1 MKAQTDI
8 FGKALK
14 TYFLDPE
21 NQNIT
26 TWTNLTDEDDVPL
39 SYFFRDFEK
48 MPSIEKKALEL
59 ARGKILDVGCGT
71 GSHSLYLQN
80 LCNHNVTSLD
90 VSEGAIYVAEKRGVK
105 KTKHISIWDFEET
118 GFETILLLM
127 NGMGIGKTIAELPK
141 LLKHLKKLIATEGKI
156 LVDSSDLIYLF
167 DEEDIALWKKD
178 KTYYGEVDFGIRFQG
193 KSEEFPWLYIDPKT
207 LEEVSKS
214 CGFQFKII
222 GQGENFDFLAQLSI

>member
-80 LCNHNVTSLD
+80 LCNRNVTALD

-118 GFETILLLM
+118 GFDTILLLM

-141 LLKHLKKLIATEGKI
+141 LLKHLKKLMATEGKI

>member
-1 MKAQTDI
+1 M
-8 FGKALK
+8 
-14 TYFLDPE
+14 
-21 NQNIT
+21 
-26 TWTNLTDEDDVPL
+26 PL
-39 SYFFRDFEK
+39 
-48 MPSIEKKALEL
+48 IEKKALEL
-59 ARGKILDVGCGT
+59 ARGKILDIGCGT

-80 LCNHNVTSLD
+80 LCNHNVTALD

-118 GFETILLLM
+118 GFDTILLLM
-127 NGMGIGKTIAELPK
+127 NGMGMGETIAELSK
-141 LLKHLKKLIATEGKI
+141 LLKHLKKLIAAEGKI

-167 DEEDIALWKKD
+167 EKEDITLWKED

-222 GQGENFDFLAQLSI
+222 EQGENFDFLAQLSI

>member
-118 GFETILLLM
+118 GFDTILLLM

-222 GQGENFDFLAQLSI
+222 EQGENFDFLAQLSI

>member
-80 LCNHNVTSLD
+80 LCNRNVTALD

-118 GFETILLLM
+118 GFDTILLLM

-141 LLKHLKKLIATEGKI
+141 LLKHLKKLIAAEGKI

-167 DEEDIALWKKD
+167 DEEDIALWKED

-207 LEEVSKS
+207 LEKVSKS
-214 CGFQFKII
+214 CGFQFII
-222 GQGENFDFLAQLSI
+222 IEQGENFDFLAQLSI

>member
-39 SYFFRDFEK
+39 SYFFRDFKK

-80 LCNHNVTSLD
+80 LCNHNVTALD
-90 VSEGAIYVAEKRGVK
+90 ISEGAIYVAEKRGVK

-141 LLKHLKKLIATEGKI
+141 LLKHLKKLIAAEGKI

-167 DEEDIALWKKD
+167 EKEDIALWKED

>member
-1 MKAQTDI
+1 MGTGPI
-8 FGKALK
+8 
-14 TYFLDPE
+14 
-21 NQNIT
+21 
-26 TWTNLTDEDDVPL
+26 
-39 SYFFRDFEK
+39 
-48 MPSIEKKALEL
+48 PSSKKALEL

-80 LCNHNVTSLD
+80 LCNHNVTALD
-90 VSEGAIYVAEKRGVK
+90 ISEGAIYVAEKRGVK

-118 GFETILLLM
+118 GFDTILLLM
-127 NGMGIGKTIAELPK
+127 NGMGMGKTIAELPK
-141 LLKHLKKLIATEGKI
+141 LLKHLKKLIAAEGKI

-167 DEEDIALWKKD
+167 EKEDIALWKED

-222 GQGENFDFLAQLSI
+222 EQGENFDFLAQLSI

>member
-80 LCNHNVTSLD
+80 LCNRNVTALD

-118 GFETILLLM
+118 GFDTILLLM

-141 LLKHLKKLIATEGKI
+141 LLKHLKKLIAAEGKI

-167 DEEDIALWKKD
+167 EKEDIALWKED

-222 GQGENFDFLAQLSI
+222 EQGENFDFLAQLSI

>member
-39 SYFFRDFEK
+39 SYFFRDFKK

-80 LCNHNVTSLD
+80 LCNHNVTALD
-90 VSEGAIYVAEKRGVK
+90 ISEGAIYVAEKRGVK

-118 GFETILLLM
+118 GFDTILLLM

-141 LLKHLKKLIATEGKI
+141 LLKHLKKLIAAEGKI

-167 DEEDIALWKKD
+167 EKEDIALWKKD

>member
-118 GFETILLLM
+118 GFDTILLLM

-141 LLKHLKKLIATEGKI
+141 LLKHLKKLIAAEGKI

-167 DEEDIALWKKD
+167 DKEDIALWKED

-222 GQGENFDFLAQLSI
+222 EQGENFDFLAQLSI

>member
-80 LCNHNVTSLD
+80 LHNHNVTALD

-118 GFETILLLM
+118 GFDTILLLM

-141 LLKHLKKLIATEGKI
+141 LLKHLKKLIAAEGKI

-167 DEEDIALWKKD
+167 EKEDIALWKED

-222 GQGENFDFLAQLSI
+222 EQGENFDFLAQLSI

>member
-80 LCNHNVTSLD
+80 LCNHNVTALD

-141 LLKHLKKLIATEGKI
+141 LLKHLKKLIAAEGKI

-167 DEEDIALWKKD
+167 EKEDIALWKED

-222 GQGENFDFLAQLSI
+222 EQGENFDFLAQLSI

>member
-21 NQNIT
+21 KQNIT
-26 TWTNLTDEDDVPL
+26 TWTSLTDEDDVPL

-59 ARGKILDVGCGT
+59 ARGKILDIGCGT

-80 LCNHNVTSLD
+80 LCNHNVTALD

-118 GFETILLLM
+118 GFDTILLLM

-141 LLKHLKKLIATEGKI
+141 LLKHLKKLVAAEGKI

-167 DEEDIALWKKD
+167 DDEDITLWKED
-178 KTYYGEVDFGIRFQG
+178 ETYYGEVDFGIRFKG

-222 GQGENFDFLAQLSI
+222 EQGKNFDFLAQLSI

>member
-1 MKAQTDI
+1 LKAQTDI

-118 GFETILLLM
+118 GFDTILLLM

-141 LLKHLKKLIATEGKI
+141 LLKHLKKLIAAEGKI

-167 DEEDIALWKKD
+167 EKEDIALWKED

-222 GQGENFDFLAQLSI
+222 EQGENFDFLAQLSI

>member
-14 TYFLDPE
+14 TYFLGPE
-21 NQNIT
+21 NQSIA

-80 LCNHNVTSLD
+80 LRNHNVTALD

-118 GFETILLLM
+118 GFDTILLLM

-141 LLKHLKKLIATEGKI
+141 LLKHLKKLYEMRVK
-156 LVDSSDLIYLF
+156 Y
-167 DEEDIALWKKD
+167 
-178 KTYYGEVDFGIRFQG
+178 
-193 KSEEFPWLYIDPKT
+193 
-207 LEEVSKS
+207 
-214 CGFQFKII
+214 
-222 GQGENFDFLAQLSI
+222 

>member
-39 SYFFRDFEK
+39 SYFFRDFKK

-118 GFETILLLM
+118 GFDTILLLM

-141 LLKHLKKLIATEGKI
+141 LLKHLKKLIAAEGKI

-167 DEEDIALWKKD
+167 DEEDIALWKED

>member
-80 LCNHNVTSLD
+80 LCNHNVTALD

-118 GFETILLLM
+118 GFDTILLLM

-141 LLKHLKKLIATEGKI
+141 LLKHLKKLIAAEGKI

-167 DEEDIALWKKD
+167 EKEDIALWKED

-222 GQGENFDFLAQLSI
+222 EQGENFDFLAQLSI

>member
-1 MKAQTDI
+1 
-8 FGKALK
+8 
-14 TYFLDPE
+14 
-21 NQNIT
+21 
-26 TWTNLTDEDDVPL
+26 
-39 SYFFRDFEK
+39 

-80 LCNHNVTSLD
+80 LCNHNVTALD
-90 VSEGAIYVAEKRGVK
+90 ISEGAIYVAEKRGVK

-141 LLKHLKKLIATEGKI
+141 LLKHLKKLIAAEGKI

-167 DEEDIALWKKD
+167 EKEDIALWKED

-207 LEEVSKS
+207 LRRSFKKLWVS
-214 CGFQFKII
+214 I
-222 GQGENFDFLAQLSI
+222 

>member
-39 SYFFRDFEK
+39 SYFFRDFKK

-118 GFETILLLM
+118 GFDTILLLM

-141 LLKHLKKLIATEGKI
+141 LLKHLKKLIAAEGKI

-167 DEEDIALWKKD
+167 EKEDIALWKED

>member
-26 TWTNLTDEDDVPL
+26 TWTNLSDEDDVPL
-39 SYFFRDFEK
+39 SYFFRDFKK

-80 LCNHNVTSLD
+80 LCNRNVTALD

-118 GFETILLLM
+118 GFDTILLLM

-141 LLKHLKKLIATEGKI
+141 LLKHLKKLIAAEGKI

-167 DEEDIALWKKD
+167 EKEDIALWKED

-207 LEEVSKS
+207 LEKVSKS
-214 CGFQFKII
+214 CGFQFII
-222 GQGENFDFLAQLSI
+222 IEQGENFDFLAQLSI

>member
-39 SYFFRDFEK
+39 SYFFRDFKK

-118 GFETILLLM
+118 GFDTILLLM

>member
-39 SYFFRDFEK
+39 SYFFRDFKK

-80 LCNHNVTSLD
+80 LCDNNVTSLD

-118 GFETILLLM
+118 GFDTILLLM

-141 LLKHLKKLIATEGKI
+141 LLKHLKKLMATEGKI

-178 KTYYGEVDFGIRFQG
+178 KTYYGEVYFGIRFQG

>member
-21 NQNIT
+21 HQNIT

-80 LCNHNVTSLD
+80 LCNHNVTALD
-90 VSEGAIYVAEKRGVK
+90 ISEGAIYVAEKRGVK

-118 GFETILLLM
+118 GFDTILLLM

-141 LLKHLKKLIATEGKI
+141 LLKHLKKLIAAEGKI

-167 DEEDIALWKKD
+167 EKEDIALWKED

>member
-1 MKAQTDI
+1 LKAQTDI

-39 SYFFRDFEK
+39 SYFFRDFKK

-118 GFETILLLM
+118 GFDTILLLM

>member
-39 SYFFRDFEK
+39 SYFFRDFKK

-118 GFETILLLM
+118 GFDTILLLM

-178 KTYYGEVDFGIRFQG
+178 KTYYGEVYFGIRFQG

>member
-39 SYFFRDFEK
+39 SYFFRDFKK

-80 LCNHNVTSLD
+80 LCDNNVTSLD

-118 GFETILLLM
+118 GFDTILLLM

-141 LLKHLKKLIATEGKI
+141 LLKHLKKLMATEGKI

-167 DEEDIALWKKD
+167 DEEDIALWKED

>member
-39 SYFFRDFEK
+39 SYFFRDFKK

-80 LCNHNVTSLD
+80 LCDNNVTSLD

-118 GFETILLLM
+118 GFDTILLLM

-141 LLKHLKKLIATEGKI
+141 LLKHLKKLMATEGKI

-222 GQGENFDFLAQLSI
+222 EQGENFDFLAQLSI

>member
-26 TWTNLTDEDDVPL
+26 TWTNLTDEDDVSL

-80 LCNHNVTSLD
+80 LCDHNVTSLD

-118 GFETILLLM
+118 GFDTILLLM

-141 LLKHLKKLIATEGKI
+141 LLKHLKKLIAAEGKI

-167 DEEDIALWKKD
+167 EKEDIALWKED

-207 LEEVSKS
+207 LEKVSKS
-214 CGFQFKII
+214 CGFQFII
-222 GQGENFDFLAQLSI
+222 IEQGENFDFLAQLSI

>member
-39 SYFFRDFEK
+39 SYFFRDFKK

-80 LCNHNVTSLD
+80 LCNHNVTALD

>member
-118 GFETILLLM
+118 GFDTILLLM

>member
-118 GFETILLLM
+118 GFDTILLLM

-141 LLKHLKKLIATEGKI
+141 LLKHLKKLIAAEGKI

-167 DEEDIALWKKD
+167 EKEDIALWKED

-214 CGFQFKII
+214 CGFQFII
-222 GQGENFDFLAQLSI
+222 IEQGENFDFLAQLSI

>member
-118 GFETILLLM
+118 GFDTILLLM

-141 LLKHLKKLIATEGKI
+141 LLKHLKKLIAAEGKI

-167 DEEDIALWKKD
+167 EKEDITLWKED

-222 GQGENFDFLAQLSI
+222 EQGENFDFLAQLSI

>member
-80 LCNHNVTSLD
+80 LCNHNVTALD

-118 GFETILLLM
+118 GFDTILLLM

-222 GQGENFDFLAQLSI
+222 EQGENFDFLAQLSI

>member
-14 TYFLDPE
+14 TYFLGPE

-59 ARGKILDVGCGT
+59 ARGKILDIGCGT

-80 LCNHNVTSLD
+80 LCNHNVTALD
-90 VSEGAIYVAEKRGVK
+90 ISEGAIYVAEKRGVK

-141 LLKHLKKLIATEGKI
+141 LLKHLKKLIAAEGKI

-167 DEEDIALWKKD
+167 EKEDIALWKED

-207 LEEVSKS
+207 LKKVSKS

-222 GQGENFDFLAQLSI
+222 EQGENFDFLAQLSI